1 MVGDDLFESRLE
13 LFKVILQDYRE
24 AFRRAAT
31 LKRDQGF
38 FLCGQMLDFLH
49 RLLRRIVSRESLPE
63 ENDWDAL
70 REFEFMNAQ
79 LLSVSQF
86 MEKTEFRTKAMRA
99 AKGRI
104 NVEKEKSK
112 KSKTDVIA
120 SSVMRDMFNPHVNQG
135 RAYVR
140 YVCTE
145 LLKHPT
151 FKSDLVMGMACF
163 DYSVLFTLPRGQA
176 MDCYAR
182 LFQSFSVRGWL
193 AKELKNVYMDDY
205 LEFVDDL
212 RFVYLDELHIG
223 PKIEDMVTFLS
234 MSPELSKREYTSYVF
249 RLCCLCLGHVVPDLP
264 SVSLGS
270 PNRNVAGV
278 NLADVIEPLQSY
290 LLGSS
295 LEQNVFASAEC
306 ISSCVEMLAE
316 FGDRALQPSY
326 DPWASVDFHGRGKIH
341 ADLTKAYG
349 DVRIAANVEPDAD
362 VTLSS
367 GSPEKLLPQRKRPAQ
382 GPRIDLSKTV
392 KASAAKSCISELR
405 SARPG
410 GRGDCS

>member
-1 MVGDDLFESRLE
+1 
-13 LFKVILQDYRE
+13 
-24 AFRRAAT
+24 
-31 LKRDQGF
+31 
-38 FLCGQMLDFLH
+38 MLDFLH
-49 RLLRRIVSRESLPE
+49 RLLRRIVSRKSLPE

-70 REFEFMNAQ
+70 QEFEFINAQ

-104 NVEKEKSK
+104 NVEREKSK

-120 SSVMRDMFNPHVNQG
+120 STVMGDKFSPHVNQG
-135 RAYVR
+135 REYLR

-163 DYSVLFTLPRGQA
+163 DYSVFFTVPRGQS
-176 MDCYAR
+176 MDSYAR
-182 LFQSFSVRGWL
+182 LIQSFCVRGWL
-193 AKELKNVYMDDY
+193 AKELKKVHMDDY
-205 LEFVDDL
+205 LEFFDDL
-212 RFVYLDELHIG
+212 RFVYLDDLHIG
-223 PKIEDMVTFLS
+223 SKIEDMVTFLS
-234 MSPELSKREYTSYVF
+234 LSPELSKREYTSYVF
-249 RLCCLCLGHVVPDLP
+249 KLCCLCLGHVVPELP

-270 PNRNVAGV
+270 PNRSVAGV
-278 NLADVIEPLQSY
+278 DLADVIDPLQSY
-290 LLGSS
+290 LLSS
-295 LEQNVFASAEC
+295 NLEQNIFASAEC

-341 ADLTKAYG
+341 ADLTKAYK
-349 DVRIAANVEPDAD
+349 DVKVAANVKPDVD
-362 VTLSS
+362 VALSS

-382 GPRIDLSKTV
+382 GPRVD
-392 KASAAKSCISELR
+392 
-405 SARPG
+405 
-410 GRGDCS
+410 

>member
-1 MVGDDLFESRLE
+1 
-13 LFKVILQDYRE
+13 
-24 AFRRAAT
+24 
-31 LKRDQGF
+31 
-38 FLCGQMLDFLH
+38 
-49 RLLRRIVSRESLPE
+49 
-63 ENDWDAL
+63 
-70 REFEFMNAQ
+70 
-79 LLSVSQF
+79 

-112 KSKTDVIA
+112 ESETDVIA
-120 SSVMRDMFNPHVNQG
+120 SAVMRDMFNPHVNQG

-182 LFQSFSVRGWL
+182 LFQSFYVRGWL
-193 AKELKNVYMDDY
+193 AKELKNVHMDDY

-212 RFVYLDELHIG
+212 RFVYLDEMHIG

-234 MSPELSKREYTSYVF
+234 FIPKLSKREYTSYVF
-249 RLCCLCLGHVVPDLP
+249 KLCCLCLGHVVPDLP
-264 SVSLGS
+264 RVSLGS
-270 PNRNVAGV
+270 PNRSVAGLD
-278 NLADVIEPLQSY
+278 LADVIEPLQRY

-295 LEQNVFASAEC
+295 LEQNIFASAEC
-306 ISSCVEMLAE
+306 ISSCAEMLAE
-316 FGDRALQPSY
+316 FGDWELQPSY
-326 DPWASVDFHGRGKIH
+326 DPWASVDFHCRGKIH
-341 ADLTKAYG
+341 ADLTKAYK
-349 DVRIAANVEPDAD
+349 DVRIAAIVEADAD

-382 GPRIDLSKTV
+382 GPSIDLSKTS
-392 KASAAKSCISELR
+392 KADAARTCVSKLR
-405 SARPG
+405 PSRPSG
-410 GRGDCS
+410 NGDCS